1 MKAQVTIRDTSTVDV
16 TLTLSLDVLLAT
28 IAKLEKDSKPVFRP
42 SKLNLN
48 QQLEVKRLAASGT
61 PYRELSIM
69 FGVSTATISRIVKK
83 PIPTTI
89 Q

>member
-16 TLTLSLDVLLAT
+16 TLTLSLEVLLAT
-28 IAKLEKDSKPVFRP
+28 IAKLEKDSKPHYRP

-48 QQLEVKRLAASGT
+48 QMLELRRLHASGT
-61 PYRELSIM
+61 KYKDLAIM
-69 FGVSTATISRIVKK
+69 FGISVATVSRIVNK

>member
-28 IAKLEKDSKPVFRP
+28 IAKLEKDSKPAYRP
-42 SKLNLN
+42 TKLNLN
-48 QQLEVKRLAASGT
+48 QMLEVKRLHASGT
-61 PYRELSIM
+61 KYKDLAIM
-69 FGVSTATISRIVKK
+69 FGVSVATVSRIVNK